1 MSNLDKKYYHN
12 IDLDSNELKAGRIY
26 NVTTADRATLK
37 TDFLAN
43 TPANFKGYI
52 VYDINVN
59 ILYTWNGLDWATS
72 GGGGGGGTVGFEQN
86 FLLMGA

>member
-1 MSNLDKKYYHN
+1 MSALDKKYYHN

-26 NVTTADRATLK
+26 NVTTSNRATLK
-37 TDFLAN
+37 TYFLAN

-52 VYDINVN
+52 VYDTNLN
-59 ILYTWNGLDWATS
+59 ILYTWNGSDWATS
-72 GGGGGGGTVGFEQN
+72 GGSGGTVGFEQN

>member
-1 MSNLDKKYYHN
+1 MPSIDKKYYHN
-12 IDLDSNELKAGRIY
+12 IDLANNELKAGRIY
-26 NVTTADRATLK
+26 NVTSSEKLTLK
-37 TDFLAN
+37 TYFLAN

-59 ILYTWNGLDWATS
+59 ILYTWNGTDWATS
-72 GGGGGGGTVGFEQN
+72 GGSGGTVGFEQN